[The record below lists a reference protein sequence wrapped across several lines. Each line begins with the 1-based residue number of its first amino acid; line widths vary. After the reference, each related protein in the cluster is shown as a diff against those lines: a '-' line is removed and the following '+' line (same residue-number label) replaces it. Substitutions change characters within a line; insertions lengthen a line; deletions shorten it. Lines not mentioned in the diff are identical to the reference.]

1 MPEETTIDPS
11 AIAPVPGSI
20 PPWAWFI
27 APPLWGDMDAWH
39 AAIRDI
45 RNETPVLRAE
55 PAGFAPLHILT
66 RHADIFA
73 VSRDHHTWHNT
84 TRSVLGP
91 DEQYDAMV
99 ASGLPLPKTLVHIDG
114 DDHRDHRAVTSS
126 WFRPNAVVQRQPRI
140 DAIADAFIDKMRDL
154 GGRCDF
160 ARDIAQPFTL
170 RVIMDIYGVPEADE
184 PLMLELTQG
193 IFGAADPEYL
203 GDATDPGAKV
213 MESVL
218 RFIQY
223 FAAIT
228 EDRRACPVGDLA
240 TVIANG
246 TVKGELMD
254 DEHRLWYYVIIATA
268 GHDTT
273 SYALAGAMEAL
284 IAHPDEFAK
293 IRDDPE
299 LIPNATEEIFRWT
312 SPVRHFMRYAQRD
325 TEVAGVPIPEGGR
338 VLLSYP
344 AANRDPAVFADPET
358 FRVDRDDA
366 DKLLTFGIGAHFC
379 LGIQFARREIRTM
392 LARLAT
398 QLAHVEADGDAE
410 YALSG
415 FVSGVKG
422 LPITYSFT

>member
-1 MPEETTIDPS
+1 MSDILTADDPLTIPD
-11 AIAPVPGSI
+11 
-20 PPWAWFI
+20 WAWFV
-27 APPLWGDMDAWH
+27 APPLWADMDAWH
-39 AAIRDI
+39 DAVRVIRQHH
-45 RNETPVLRAE
+45 PVLLAE
-55 PAGFAPLHILT
+55 AEGFSPFWVLT
-66 RHADIFA
+66 RHEDVFS
-73 VSRDHHTWHNT
+73 VSRDHRTWHNT

-91 DEQYDAMV
+91 DAQYDEMV

-114 DDHRDHRAVTSS
+114 DDHRDHRAVTSG
-126 WFRPNAVVQRQPRI
+126 WFRPNVVAERQPRI
-140 DAIADAFIDKMRDL
+140 EAIADGFIDKMREL
-154 GGRCDF
+154 GGHCDF

-203 GDATDPGAKV
+203 GDLDDPQARV
-213 MESVL
+213 FESVM

-223 FAAIT
+223 FAEIT
-228 EDRRACPVGDLA
+228 DDRRACPVDDLA

-246 TVKGELMD
+246 TVNGELMD

-273 SYALAGAMEAL
+273 SFALAGGLQAL
-284 IAHPDEFAK
+284 LANPDEFAK
-293 IRDDPE
+293 LRSDPGLVDD
-299 LIPNATEEIFRWT
+299 AADEIFRWT
-312 SPVRHFMRYAQRD
+312 SPVRHFMRYAQHD
-325 TEVAGVPIPEGGR
+325 TAVGGVEIPEGGG

-358 FRVDRDDA
+358 FRIDRGDA
-366 DKLLTFGIGAHFC
+366 DRILTFGIGAHFC

-392 LARLAT
+392 LAKLT
-398 QLAHVEADGDAE
+398 SQLAHVELAGDVE
-410 YALSG
+410 YAQSH

-422 LPITYSFT
+422 LPIDYAFT